1 MTNIAYYRKLRGLS
15 QEDLAQ
21 KIGVKQ
27 PHISRIEN
35 GDDGP
40 PLRLFMDI
48 ADALDVSLADLFSEE
63 MTKAALMVVDAFRS
77 GSDETRRLMSA
88 MAKEVESLPLG
99 DNREKPEI

>member
-21 KIGVKQ
+21 KVGVKQ

-40 PLRLFMDI
+40 PLRLFKDI
-48 ADALDVSLADLFSEE
+48 ADALDVSLADLFSEQ
-63 MTKAALMVVDAFRS
+63 MSKAALMVVDAFRS

-88 MAKEVESLPLG
+88 MAKEVEHQPQAG
-99 DNREKPEI
+99 DRQNS

>member
-21 KIGVKQ
+21 KVGVKQ

-48 ADALDVSLADLFSEE
+48 ADALDVSLADLFSEQ
-63 MTKAALMVVDAFRS
+63 MSKAALMVVDAFRS

-88 MAKEVESLPLG
+88 MAKEVEHRPQAG
-99 DNREKPEI
+99 GRENSET